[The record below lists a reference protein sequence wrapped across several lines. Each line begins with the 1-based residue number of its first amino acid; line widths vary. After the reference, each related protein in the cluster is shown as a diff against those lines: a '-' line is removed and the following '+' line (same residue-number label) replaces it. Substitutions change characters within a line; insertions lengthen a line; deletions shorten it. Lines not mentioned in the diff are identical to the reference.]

1 MTMDRRRPERA
12 RGCWSRRM
20 VLFVAVGVVGC
31 GEEEV
36 VVTERGAP
44 PLEGGAARSGAVPGV
59 AAGPGQVGA
68 DGTADA
74 GPPRPP
80 ITLDSKSFAR
90 RRDPFQS
97 FVAAEMLVS
106 QPETPRTDRKV
117 EMANYAFED
126 LKLIAIVNSG
136 LGITPRAL
144 FLATDGKSQTI
155 QQGEYFSSAEVLLA
169 AVNRDY
175 VEIEVVDDE
184 LASSLNLQRGE
195 RRAIY
200 LRND

>member
-1 MTMDRRRPERA
+1 MLGTTA
-12 RGCWSRRM
+12 
-20 VLFVAVGVVGC
+20 C
-31 GEEEV
+31 GEDEV
-36 VVTERGAP
+36 VATERGAP
-44 PLEGGAARSGAVPGV
+44 ALSIGSSPAQSGAAKPKTVAPTPGGEGE
-59 AAGPGQVGA
+59 AEVG
-68 DGTADA
+68 
-74 GPPRPP
+74 GPPRPR

-106 QPETPRTDRKV
+106 QPESPRTDRKV
-117 EMANYAFED
+117 QMANYAFED

-175 VEIEVVDDE
+175 VEIEVVDDD
-184 LASSLNLQRGE
+184 LAGSLNLQRGE